1 MLNLFT
7 QYLHYK
13 GFFHDLRISS
23 IFAGILS
30 FQRILP
36 NFVFELKPN
45 DQVKGELKHCMEIA
59 GQLLLYSIM
68 LKVLFKRVFLKKEQ
82 K

>member
-45 DQVKGELKHCMEIA
+45 DQVKGELKHSQVWMKNPNFVCMYVCTHSDSEEK
-59 GQLLLYSIM
+59 SI
-68 LKVLFKRVFLKKEQ
+68 VL
-82 K
+82 